1 MPIIRVEG
9 VGKIKLP
16 DEWDEAQIGAFVA
29 KEFGGEDEVA
39 DPETSWFLGRF
50 AEAWGESYEA
60 AEDGLAIGK
69 LVISNDKPFAIDLL
83 EGEFNQWQN
92 STEEGGDPPAFF
104 AWASAGEIVGGVT
117 RDLAVGAGI
126 GRAAAPCTTP
136 IGGVIAGAAA
146 VTSLQSLTAKGASFK
161 DAYIQI
167 RAKQLERGIDDKD
180 AAYETARKI
189 SNADAAYA
197 AAETVVST
205 AVPGFGKVGT
215 RAITKGVGKVGGR
228 VMSRGAVDVT
238 GKAISELGLDMAAG
252 GVGSIA
258 SDVTAEAIG
267 EEQGVNRYDTAGELW
282 QNAAKAAAAEGL
294 VGLPTTAIRT
304 QAHRKEF
311 KRREEFIDDALER
324 GRQYQS
330 DQQEITAQTDIIVQR
345 GLEQEREQARR
356 LKEGQIPPAERA
368 KRGTQA
374 AAVVIEGKPIDV
386 EGRLVL
392 PPDARNVPPPGMGIP
407 VDEGVMATGEG
418 VSPILDRNGNVL
430 LYSPTVIDPVTRV
443 EAPTTLQTELGTHLD
458 AGTEAR
464 AMQAQRARAG
474 AAFLRMGH
482 GGLGD
487 ALGWVDN
494 RIRQLVAMQERGA
507 KDPKAEFP
515 IEEGQLEF
523 QFGWPEGG
531 PTLDQL
537 GFDKDVGRVLNPN
550 LDLTTPSPGLNISDE
565 IARLSDLRGRFE
577 ARQAEIKFAE
587 KEAEVTGVKVTDHR
601 KPSIAPVPLD
611 IKLDIPKKE
620 AAPIKVAK
628 PEVVNL
634 REEADAPPPPLE
646 TETFEVTQE
655 AADFYNEGATETTIS
670 SPDGR
675 IKIASGVDNSPNKNS
690 VVDFVVPEGKRG
702 QGHGKALMA
711 KAVEMFPELGGQVSS
726 LAALKIAYD
735 AGRRPP
741 TKPDATWEQTK
752 NTFEEASPKTGGS
765 INMKTPEGTSAPS
778 KVKPEKQKARVEARV
793 EAHKQNI
800 ARRRVLRNKL
810 KTFAKKGGLTKKEGK
825 QFTAL
830 VDEHDALLY
839 DHRKNVGTDTGKV
852 EDVKEPSETK
862 STLSP
867 EVVAQAHTDAHKS
880 KKVFLEVSQLTAG
893 TFHDADT
900 GVDTILKNED
910 PEISAQEFYDT
921 FSETREKL
929 RKQYGDTIPLYRI
942 ETGKQKEKPTKLWAT
957 TKEFVEEIGKQEG
970 YEGGKIIQENVP
982 VEQIASVNVRKDG
995 TYHELVVA
1003 DKKHL
1008 PPRTTPKPTGEAN
1021 AVATNQQKAQEAK
1034 NEIKAALKDISDPTK
1049 MSMGVD
1055 PTPIWKAFKGLVKL
1069 AYYHGARGAKSAAEF
1084 AKRAGL
1090 NLTAAVKK
1098 AWDVYKSK
1106 RAIRPK
1112 DMGARVTADLY
1123 GSDRT
1128 LTAEG
1133 QARKA
1138 ARDRI
1143 EIILHPKMG
1152 SAGVRVLADKFIG
1165 LDHLQKLHAAGKA
1178 IPDTNN
1184 GYQAQQLMDGIL
1196 GANHTK
1202 FGEEIDGI
1210 MQQMEEMQL
1219 PFEDVEAYLYA
1230 LHAKERNDHIAKIN
1244 KKFPDGGSGMTEADR
1259 VEVLKRIRDSGKQ
1272 EQYDKIVSQIY
1283 AITKRTL
1290 QVQLEGGLITQ
1301 QDFDALSNY
1310 YKNYVP
1316 LKGHHD
1322 SDPFSQQSGNHIPIT
1337 GEIKGRDN
1345 EYALG
1350 HGERSQDILAYVF
1363 EQHDTA
1369 VARAE
1374 RNKVYQ
1380 TIRNWVEANPDN
1392 EVIELATTENAP
1404 LEPKRTPAKMEKVDG
1419 VDYIVEEATVKD
1431 VKQSGWQNN
1440 SDIVA
1445 LRVNGENVYLRVK
1458 HEALAKNLKEMG
1470 TATLGEFTKM
1480 VAGFMRWRAL
1490 TNTMLNVDFPLSNFT
1505 RDLFT
1510 AGINLGA
1517 EENAVALQKA
1527 TMKNVMPAFRAI
1539 WKTER
1544 GKTEDSEM
1552 VRAFKLMRKHGGKM
1566 EFSSLHN
1573 LENNIRKIEE
1583 YDALLNPDKY
1593 SITEAVFSK
1602 DARGLTKAQN
1612 VAKAARL
1619 RLRSKARFVTERK
1632 LVKGAFNILKDA
1644 NAAMENATRLAVFK
1658 AVMDTGKATPQQAA
1672 FMARNITVNF
1682 TKKGELGT
1690 ALNAAYLF
1698 YNANIGGNLRILQAA
1713 KSPRV
1718 QKILMA
1724 GMAAGAFEN
1733 LFNQMVGEEDEDG
1746 FTDYDKIPEYVKES
1760 NIIIPMDWIGEL
1772 FGIHA
1777 GKKLKDKDGNFLDG
1791 KFITVMLPYGYNTV
1805 YYAGRQITSTIP
1817 ALGGKKKVGT
1827 AIGDT
1832 LHAAINSFNPIGGS
1846 RNLLRSLTPE
1856 IGKPIVDIA
1865 TNTDWKGDRIMP
1877 DRNPFEKYE
1886 IPMSE
1891 RKWSTAAAWS
1901 TNLTRELNSLAGGS
1915 RETSSVADFSPEHLD
1930 YAVQFLTGGMG
1941 QSISRVID
1949 APFKLAE
1956 GRLRMEDIP
1965 IIRRFQEDPSPYF
1978 EMQNHKELRQ
1988 TVYSTEAT
1996 LKRMRKEKAGP
2007 RAIKDFKEDN
2017 AIALKMLGRVKAID
2031 STLRELN
2038 SATKNVQASSKFNR
2052 AEKKKKLEGLNG
2064 KKQKLL
2070 RETQKKFVDLVNEE

>member
-9 VGKIKLP
+9 VGKIKVP
-16 DEWDEAQIGAFVA
+16 DEWDEAQISAFVA
-29 KEFGGEDEVA
+29 KEFGGGEDEVA

-92 STEEGGDPPAFF
+92 STEEGGEPPAFF
-104 AWASAGEIVGGVT
+104 SWASAGEIVGGVT

-126 GRAAAPCTTP
+126 GFAASPLTTP
-136 IGGVIAGAAA
+136 IGGIIAGATA

-167 RAKQLERGIDDKD
+167 RAKQLERGIDDKE

-189 SNADAAYA
+189 SNADAAFA
-197 AAETVVST
+197 AIESGVST
-205 AVPGFGKVGT
+205 VAPGFGKVVT
-215 RAITKGVGKVGGR
+215 RGITKGVGKVGGR

-238 GKAISELGLDMAAG
+238 GKAISELGVDMAAG

-311 KRREEFIDDALER
+311 KRREEFIDAALER

-330 DQQEITAQTDIIVQR
+330 DQQEIEAQTDIIVQR

-407 VDEGVMATGEG
+407 VDENVMATGEG
-418 VSPILDRNGNVL
+418 VSPILDHNGNVL

-577 ARQAEIKFAE
+577 ARQAELKFAE

-601 KPSIAPVPLD
+601 KPKAVPVD
-611 IKLDIPKKE
+611 VKLDLSPPKPVKVIHSGFSKSSKE
-620 AAPIKVAK
+620 EMGVVTEGGVGMGITVFPTPSKPGQPVGKKQVGRAKAHVAK
-628 PEVVNL
+628 GNPLFIDTGAFGLSKKGGEVPFEGKNNAFNIIDSIVEDVAPENRSKVTIVMPDIVGDQQGTLELQSKHKEKIHEYIDAGYDVLIPTQQTTPDTKSKKKRGKDRTLDSVYEGLVAEFGEGNFRVGIPSNAAAVSVKDFEGFVGRKKPAKVHLLGASRNTKDGKAKL
-634 REEADAPPPPLE
+634 RAAEVRSPRTEVSVDTSTAAQKAKLLSRTPAEKARTERLRRAGREKVGEEAYW
-646 TETFEVTQE
+646 E
-655 AADFYNEGATETTIS
+655 AADKGVTDWTEDVGSVFLDPLKTQSTDLKKGLGVTREDSATWDKVSE
-670 SPDGR
+670 DG
-675 IKIASGVDNSPNKNS
+675 GNLH
-690 VVDFVVPEGKRG
+690 DF
-702 QGHGKALMA
+702 
-711 KAVEMFPELGGQVSS
+711 
-726 LAALKIAYD
+726 LAA
-735 AGRRPP
+735 
-741 TKPDATWEQTK
+741 
-752 NTFEEASPKTGGS
+752 
-765 INMKTPEGTSAPS
+765 
-778 KVKPEKQKARVEARV
+778 V
-793 EAHKQNI
+793 
-800 ARRRVLRNKL
+800 
-810 KTFAKKGGLTKKEGK
+810 
-825 QFTAL
+825 
-830 VDEHDALLY
+830 
-839 DHRKNVGTDTGKV
+839 
-852 EDVKEPSETK
+852 
-862 STLSP
+862 
-867 EVVAQAHTDAHKS
+867 HKS
-880 KKVFLEVSQLTAG
+880 EFDEKPTDEEYAGQAADYQLTAETLTG
-893 TFHDADT
+893 DVAKQMGADILET
-900 GVDTILKNED
+900 QPSELGETAKKAEREARAEGVK
-910 PEISAQEFYDT
+910 
-921 FSETREKL
+921 
-929 RKQYGDTIPLYRI
+929 
-942 ETGKQKEKPTKLWAT
+942 
-957 TKEFVEEIGKQEG
+957 
-970 YEGGKIIQENVP
+970 ENV
-982 VEQIASVNVRKDG
+982 
-995 TYHELVVA
+995 
-1003 DKKHL
+1003 
-1008 PPRTTPKPTGEAN
+1008 
-1021 AVATNQQKAQEAK
+1021 NQQKAQEAK
-1034 NEIKAALKDISDPTK
+1034 NEIKAAIKDIVDPTK
-1049 MSMGVD
+1049 MGMGVD

-1165 LDHLQKLHAAGKA
+1165 LDHLQKLHAAGKV
-1178 IPDTNN
+1178 IPDTSN

-1196 GANHTK
+1196 GAKHTE

-1301 QDFDALSNY
+1301 QDFDNLSNY

-1322 SDPFSQQSGNHIPIT
+1322 SDPFTVKSGNHIPIT

-1593 SITEAVFSK
+1593 TITEALLSE
-1602 DARGLTKAQN
+1602 DAKGLTKAQN

-1760 NIIIPMDWIGEL
+1760 NIIIPMDWMGEL

-1777 GKKLKDKDGNFLDG
+1777 GGKLKDKDGNFLDG

-1805 YYAGRQITSTIP
+1805 YYAGRQVTSVIP
-1817 ALGGKKKVGT
+1817 ALGGKKKVGA

-1865 TNTDWKGDRIMP
+1865 TNTDWKGDRIIP
-1877 DRNPFEKYE
+1877 DRNPFAKYE

-1891 RKWSTAAAWS
+1891 RKWSTASAWS
-1901 TNLTRELNSLAGGS
+1901 TRLTRELNSLAGGS

-1988 TVYSTEAT
+1988 TVYSVEAA

-2038 SATKNVQASSKFNR
+2038 SAIKSVQASSKFNR
-2052 AEKKKKLEGLNG
+2052 AEKKKKLERLNG
-2064 KKQKLL
+2064 RKQELL